1 MVPEAERVMSEEQRK
16 KGPAHARALR
26 LEAELRANL
35 KKRKEQAKARAR
47 SAPPDTLPDG
57 IPPEDSSE

>member
-1 MVPEAERVMSEEQRK
+1 MSEEQRK

-35 KKRKEQAKARAR
+35 KKRKEQAKARTRA
-47 SAPPDTLPDG
+47 APPEKSSDG
-57 IPPEDSSE
+57 KPPEDSSK

>member
-1 MVPEAERVMSEEQRK
+1 MSEGERK
-16 KGPAHARALR
+16 KGGNARAAR

-47 SAPPDTLPDG
+47 TTGTKDAVADARPREDG
-57 IPPEDSSE
+57 DE

>member
-1 MVPEAERVMSEEQRK
+1 MSEEQRK

-35 KKRKEQAKARAR
+35 KKRKEQAKARAQTR
-47 SAPPDTLPDG
+47 EPEDLPDG
-57 IPPEDSSE
+57 ALPEHGKE

>member
-1 MVPEAERVMSEEQRK
+1 MSEEQRK

-35 KKRKEQAKARAR
+35 KKRKQQAKARAR
-47 SAPPDTLPDG
+47 PAASEILPDDT
-57 IPPEDSSE
+57 PPEDSSE

>member
-35 KKRKEQAKARAR
+35 KKRKEQAKARAQTR
-47 SAPPDTLPDG
+47 EPEDLPDG
-57 IPPEDSSE
+57 ALPEHGKE

>member
-1 MVPEAERVMSEEQRK
+1 MADNERNKR
-16 KGPAHARALR
+16 GANDRAAR

-47 SAPPDTLPDG
+47 STLAHDISAESRSREERG
-57 IPPEDSSE
+57 E